1 MEKQPALRTDALD
14 RDAPGRDG
22 WDELAVANPTFP
34 LERRGSE
41 CAVLQGLRELAVDL
55 DRLTRADGRDVANAL
70 VRAAWSMRLQKTRVL
85 LLDLLIATD
94 AAATW
99 EAGG

>member
-1 MEKQPALRTDALD
+1 MAKQPALRTDALD
-14 RDAPGRDG
+14 RDAPSPDG
-22 WDELAVANPTFP
+22 SYELAVASPTFP

-41 CAVLQGLRELAVDL
+41 CTDLQGLRELAVDL
-55 DRLTRADGRDVANAL
+55 DLLTRADGRDVANAL
-70 VRAAWSMRLQKTRVL
+70 LRAAWSMRLQKTRVR

-99 EAGG
+99 EASG